1 MVPGVHDTV
10 GLTDEFF
17 RAVAADFSKFGIYEG
32 NFPRA
37 SVTETIACRSSAR

>member
-32 NFPRA
+32 NFSPCIRNRNNRLQ
-37 SVTETIACRSSAR
+37 I